1 MGGQGNPIKVLYL
14 ITKSN
19 WGGAQKYV
27 YDLATHL
34 PSDQFAV
41 AVAMGGT
48 GELYTRLNT
57 QNIRTISLT
66 TLKRDIGIIDEI
78 QSVIGLFHTIRAERP
93 DVLHLNS
100 SKAGALGVVI
110 GRTLGIKRIIFTAH
124 GWAFNEDRP
133 RWQKAIITCVYWL
146 ILMCAHETI
155 AVSEKMKA
163 QAPNVLGTRKHI
175 VVIHNGVPPVIYI
188 SRDDAR
194 ALLTNLNPRL
204 KRRLEQSPDLC
215 IVGTIAE
222 LHPIKGHLDA
232 ITAYATVRDTAPKSV
247 FVILGEGE
255 MRNKIEAHIKNLA
268 LEDAV
273 FLLGHVSDAA
283 TYLQA
288 LDVFVLASH
297 SEALSL
303 AVLEAGLAGVPVIA
317 TAVGGIPEIITDDT
331 KGVLVPARSTRELA
345 HAIDGLLR
353 DKERRDKLGKNLQET
368 VREHFSLECM
378 IKETTELYL
387 HP

>member
-34 PSDQFAV
+34 PSEQFDV
-41 AVAMGGT
+41 TVAMGGT

-204 KRRLEQSPDLC
+204 KRYTS
-215 IVGTIAE
+215 
-222 LHPIKGHLDA
+222 
-232 ITAYATVRDTAPKSV
+232 
-247 FVILGEGE
+247 
-255 MRNKIEAHIKNLA
+255 
-268 LEDAV
+268 
-273 FLLGHVSDAA
+273 
-283 TYLQA
+283 
-288 LDVFVLASH
+288 
-297 SEALSL
+297 
-303 AVLEAGLAGVPVIA
+303 
-317 TAVGGIPEIITDDT
+317 
-331 KGVLVPARSTRELA
+331 
-345 HAIDGLLR
+345 
-353 DKERRDKLGKNLQET
+353 
-368 VREHFSLECM
+368 
-378 IKETTELYL
+378 
-387 HP
+387 